1 MILMTMVL
9 LATQAP
15 PTLGALANLSPGAA
29 GEIVL
34 AGKDHEPVAKI
45 VAPAGRGMDPPG
57 MVERQLVERPVAG
70 PQGCSRRRWIARF
83 SHTPGVAEDEA
94 TLSSVWA
101 STEVALPGAAGCPDD
116 GYVHLNPGLGAS
128 QALPALRYLDDIR
141 LGDAPAEFTCS
152 DETASGLCADPGKI
166 RQALAKLSPW
176 AVTRQNGQM
185 VFWLGTPGQAVTEVR
200 YSPNRLDQVTVS
212 RRIPAPF

>member
-15 PTLGALANLSPGAA
+15 PTLGALANLSPRAA

-34 AGKDHEPVAKI
+34 AGKDHEPVARI
-45 VAPAGRGMDPPG
+45 VVPTGQGADPPG

-70 PQGCSRRRWIARF
+70 PQGCSRRRWTAWF
-83 SHTPGVAEDEA
+83 SHAPGVAEGEA
-94 TLSSVWA
+94 ALSSVSA

-116 GYVHLNPGLGAS
+116 GYVHLNPGLEAT

-141 LGDAPAEFTCS
+141 LGDAPAKFTCS
-152 DETASGLCADPGKI
+152 DETASGLCADPKAL
-166 RQALAKLSPW
+166 RQTLAGLSPW

-185 VFWLGTPGQAVTEVR
+185 VFWLGGAGQAVTEVR
-200 YSPNRLDQVTVS
+200 YSSDRLDQVTVS

>member
-9 LATQAP
+9 LATQGP
-15 PTLGALANLSPGAA
+15 PTLSALANLSPRAA

-45 VAPAGRGMDPPG
+45 VIPTDRGADPPG

-83 SHTPGVAEDEA
+83 SHAPGVAEGEA
-94 TLSSVWA
+94 ALSSVWA
-101 STEVALPGAAGCPDD
+101 STEVALPRAAGCPDD
-116 GYVHLNPGLGAS
+116 GYVHLNPGLEAA
-128 QALPALRYLDDIR
+128 QALPALRYLDDVR
-141 LGDAPAEFTCS
+141 RGDAPAKFTCS

-176 AVTRQNGQM
+176 AVTRQDGQTI
-185 VFWLGTPGQAVTEVR
+185 FWLGGPGQAVTEVR
-200 YSPNRLDQVTVS
+200 YPLSRPDQVTVR

>member
-9 LATQAP
+9 LATQGP
-15 PTLGALANLSPGAA
+15 PTLGALANLSPRAA

-34 AGKDHEPVAKI
+34 AGKDHEPVARI
-45 VAPAGRGMDPPG
+45 VVPTGQGADPPG
-57 MVERQLVERPVAG
+57 MVERQLVEPPVAG
-70 PQGCSRRRWIARF
+70 PQGCSRRRWTARF
-83 SHTPGVAEDEA
+83 SHAPGVAEGEA
-94 TLSSVWA
+94 ALSSVWA

-116 GYVHLNPGLGAS
+116 GYVHLNPGLERI

-141 LGDAPAEFTCS
+141 QGDAPAKFTCS
-152 DETASGLCADPGKI
+152 DETASGLCGDPK
-166 RQALAKLSPW
+166 ALRRTLAGLSPW

-185 VFWLGTPGQAVTEVR
+185 VFWLGVPGEVVTEVR
-200 YSPNRLDQVTVS
+200 YSPDRLDQITVS